1 MAACGAARATAGRI
15 RALKAGQKPALQPGN
30 PPAEN
35 QPRFIENSRISSMA
49 IQKLG
54 RATPTCVTPIRP
66 VSTAVPLRLAA
77 MTPMGR
83 ATSSDRTVAIRAS
96 GADTARRS
104 AIRPPTGT

>member
-1 MAACGAARATAGRI
+1 
-15 RALKAGQKPALQPGN
+15 
-30 PPAEN
+30 
-35 QPRFIENSRISSMA
+35 MA

-66 VSTAVPLRLAA
+66 VSTAAPRRLAA
-77 MTPMGR
+77 VTPMGR
-83 ATSSDRTVAIRAS
+83 ATSSDRTVAISAS